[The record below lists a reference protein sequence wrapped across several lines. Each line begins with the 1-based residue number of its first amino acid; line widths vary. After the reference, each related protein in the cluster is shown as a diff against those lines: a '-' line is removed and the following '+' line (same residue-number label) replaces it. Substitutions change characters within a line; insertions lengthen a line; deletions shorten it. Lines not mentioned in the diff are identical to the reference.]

1 MSRWLAAATI
11 TVTGLPV
18 AAAVLFAAL
27 VASACPT
34 LTGDAACTTSHSA
47 PMTSGDVDLPR
58 PAGANGPITAAE
70 LAAISDAISRPVPAY
85 SILRDPSAYGTGW
98 GGPSVNLL
106 APVMKV
112 AVARLE
118 LAMGARL
125 QLWSGYRTAGY
136 QAQLCTQ
143 VSGPCAD
150 AGESMHQYGLAVDAI
165 NWTQALPHLDN
176 SGLCQPLPTNDAN
189 HLSHVTSREC

>member
-1 MSRWLAAATI
+1 MARWIAAATL
-11 TVTGLPV
+11 TLAGLPLTV
-18 AAAVLFAAL
+18 AVLFAAL

-34 LTGDAACTTSHSA
+34 LAGGDGCTASHTVATTGDI
-47 PMTSGDVDLPR
+47 DLPR
-58 PAGANGPITAAE
+58 SAGATGPITTAE
-70 LAAISDAISRPVPAY
+70 LAAIGDTIGQPVPAY
-85 SILRDPSAYGTGW
+85 SILRDQSAYGTGW
-98 GGPSVNLL
+98 GGASVNLL

-136 QAQLCTQ
+136 QAQLCTR

-150 AGESMHQYGLAVDAI
+150 PGESMHQYGLAVDAI
-165 NWTQALPHLDN
+165 NWAQTLPHLDAV
-176 SGLCQPLPTNDAN
+176 SLCQPLPVTDAN
-189 HLSHVTSREC
+189 HLSHVIGREC